1 MSNIL
6 TKLLEEKFGRL
17 IFLPC
22 VCFASIYAS
31 TAAKSYI
38 LNCLRTAAN
47 SVSEGHV
54 WPQVVR
60 RQAER

>member
-6 TKLLEEKFGRL
+6 TKLLKEKFGWL

-22 VCFASIYAS
+22 VYFASIYAS

-38 LNCLRTAAN
+38 LNYMWVAAN
-47 SVSEGHV
+47 FIIEGRR
-54 WPQVVR
+54 PQVVHR
-60 RQAER
+60 SSI

>member
-1 MSNIL
+1 MRIHSITL
-6 TKLLEEKFGRL
+6 CDITIQIVTASCQL

-38 LNCLRTAAN
+38 LNYMWTAAILI
-47 SVSEGHV
+47 HYRR
-54 WPQVVR
+54 PQVMHR
-60 RQAER
+60 